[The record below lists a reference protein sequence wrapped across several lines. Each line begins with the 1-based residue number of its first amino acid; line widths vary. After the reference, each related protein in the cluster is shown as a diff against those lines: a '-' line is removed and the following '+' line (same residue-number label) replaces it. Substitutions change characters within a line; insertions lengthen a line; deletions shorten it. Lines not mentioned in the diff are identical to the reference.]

1 MLHFLVKSFWA
12 TLIDIWQ
19 LFTGHTVTLAPAW
32 SCHQVERILDLAG
45 AMVLWLWETTHVH
58 ECSEFESWRCILY
71 GHFFTLICCKNC
83 IVFAKAEK

>member
-45 AMVLWLWETTHVH
+45 AMV
-58 ECSEFESWRCILY
+58 
-71 GHFFTLICCKNC
+71 
-83 IVFAKAEK
+83 